1 MSRIMRL
8 VECVNRHTR
17 KKSARCVEPPLEIL
31 VEDYDQKKGFYLGRD
46 SYGRMGYFKSNRDR
60 VGEFVKLKITKA
72 NGVSLFGEEQ

>member
-1 MSRIMRL
+1 M
-8 VECVNRHTR
+8 
-17 KKSARCVEPPLEIL
+17 LEIL
-31 VEDYDQKKGFYLGRD
+31 VEDYDEKKGFYLGRD